1 MEKSKLGPSSYV
13 RPVDILKEWLKQCI
27 RGKLKQDNL
36 SETISKK
43 IHLETWLSEYSFEF
57 LCWIN

>member
-43 IHLETWLSEYSFEF
+43 IYLETW
-57 LCWIN
+57 